1 MKYMQ
6 SADQTDLSCSIAAFW
21 YIFLSLLSSS
31 TTPSSSTSVLDPFGL
46 MTLIFSTA
54 CFFFKS
60 FEKKTTTPKQN
71 TSVLFF
77 FFFYLCCTQLLPSL
91 TSATF
96 LRTAVTLALCFPQ
109 VAEACT
115 VWLDLEL
122 SSEISPP
129 MGGVHNVLKE
139 AAAFKLRLPAT
150 PHPPAW
156 KVTEET
162 VQFTHCA

>member
-6 SADQTDLSCSIAAFW
+6 SADQTDLSCSIAVFW

-60 FEKKTTTPKQN
+60 FKKKQHHQN
-71 TSVLFF
+71 KIRLCYLFI
-77 FFFYLCCTQLLPSL
+77 FYLYWTQLLPSL